1 MPWKGTCVARASLS
15 TDAVVDIALRILDE
29 EGVPALTLSAVAG
42 RAGVATPSL
51 YKHVRN
57 LADLRELVSIRIL
70 NELADRGTTAVL
82 GRSGDEALREFMLA
96 WRDYVIRH
104 PGRYAFLIQTPEP
117 ALDDAADR
125 LLGILFAV
133 LRSYGLRDSEAIH
146 AARALRSA
154 VHGFTS
160 LEAAGGFGLPEKLDD
175 SYEFLIRM
183 VIAGLRAPR

>member
-1 MPWKGTCVARASLS
+1 MARASLS